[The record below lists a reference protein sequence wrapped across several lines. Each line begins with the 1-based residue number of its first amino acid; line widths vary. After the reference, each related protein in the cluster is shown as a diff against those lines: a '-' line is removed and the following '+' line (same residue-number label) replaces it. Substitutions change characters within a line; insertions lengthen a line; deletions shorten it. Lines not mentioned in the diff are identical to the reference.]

1 VLDDK
6 ITINSD
12 VKKRSWPIVDP
23 ISGYK
28 WEAQIR
34 DPQNEKL
41 KC

>member
-1 VLDDK
+1 MLADK
-6 ITINSD
+6 ITINSGGN
-12 VKKRSWPIVDP
+12 KRSWPIVDH

-28 WEAQIR
+28 WEAPIR